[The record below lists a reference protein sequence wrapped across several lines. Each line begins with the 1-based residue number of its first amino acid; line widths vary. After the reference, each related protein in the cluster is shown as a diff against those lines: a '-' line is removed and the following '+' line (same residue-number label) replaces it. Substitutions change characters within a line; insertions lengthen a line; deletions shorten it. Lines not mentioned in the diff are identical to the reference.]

1 MSMMVNLEHAKTSAT
16 EVNQVRLKK
25 SFYLSD
31 NVPIIDAATWLAR
44 ANASAEHALSSYSH
58 VSRYTS
64 GSGYR
69 KNVVEY
75 AKAQYQ
81 AACDAFIFSPSIKSK
96 RSVEL
101 NNLLSES
108 QSQLKIHLACEVH
121 VASSPWHVASCQ
133 TSWLS

>member
-81 AACDAFIFSPSIKSK
+81 AACDAF
-96 RSVEL
+96 

-108 QSQLKIHLACEVH
+108 QSQLKIHLVCEVY